1 MSPKRHADVTACV
14 HRASDALIGSVGRI
28 ARTVCINTAE
38 ETVVGEE
45 EVQHGEV
52 QHGEVQHGEERH
64 SCSGSNYPC
73 GHLPALVDAAPT

>member
-14 HRASDALIGSVGRI
+14 HGASDALIGSVGRI

-38 ETVVGEE
+38 ETVVGGE
-45 EVQHGEV
+45 EV

-64 SCSGSNYPC
+64 SCSRSNYPC

>member
-1 MSPKRHADVTACV
+1 MSQKRHADVTACV
-14 HRASDALIGSVGRI
+14 HGASDALIGSVGHI
-28 ARTVCINTAE
+28 GRTVCINTAE

-52 QHGEVQHGEERH
+52 QHGEERH
-64 SCSGSNYPC
+64 SCSRSNYPC